1 MQFRLSAAF
10 QNKLVTMAIQIKNI
24 EQLKL
29 MRRAGLL
36 VGQTLELLR
45 ESIKPGMTT
54 DALDAIAAANIK
66 RGGGTSN
73 FLGYHGF
80 PATICVSVN
89 EEIVHG
95 IPGSR
100 IINDGDVVSIDCG
113 AIIEGWHGDA
123 AISIGV
129 GSVNP
134 EDQKLMDVCKES
146 MWRGIAAGKN
156 GAKLSDI
163 GYAIEQYINSQGT
176 YGILQ
181 EYGGHGI
188 GTEMHQE
195 PHVLNFGRAG
205 QGPEIVAGLALAIEP
220 MITRGSART
229 KVLEDD
235 WTVVSTDSSRGAH
248 FEHSYV
254 ICPDGKPFVLTAID
268 GGKSD
273 LEHRDIEI
281 SSLLS

>member
-1 MQFRLSAAF
+1 
-10 QNKLVTMAIQIKNI
+10 MAIQIKNL
-24 EQLKL
+24 EELKV
-29 MRRAGLL
+29 MRRAGLVVAEIHQL
-36 VGQTLELLR
+36 IRDAV
-45 ESIKPGMTT
+45 KPGMTT
-54 DALDAIAAANIK
+54 SALDVISEAHTK
-66 RGGGTSN
+66 RSKATSN
-73 FLGYHGF
+73 FKGYHGF

-89 EEIVHG
+89 DEIVHG

-113 AIIEGWHGDA
+113 AIVDGWHGDA
-123 AISIGV
+123 AFSVIV
-129 GSVNP
+129 GTGNP
-134 EDQKLMDVCKES
+134 EDQKLLDVCEES

-163 GYAIEQYINSQGT
+163 GYAIEQYINSQGK

-205 QGPEIVAGLALAIEP
+205 QGAEIVPGLALAIEP

-229 KVLEDD
+229 KVLKDD
-235 WTVVSTDSSRGAH
+235 WTVVSADSSRGAH
-248 FEHSYV
+248 FEHTYA

-268 GGKSD
+268 GGKSE
-273 LEHRDIEI
+273 LSRLNIEI
-281 SSLLS
+281 STLLT